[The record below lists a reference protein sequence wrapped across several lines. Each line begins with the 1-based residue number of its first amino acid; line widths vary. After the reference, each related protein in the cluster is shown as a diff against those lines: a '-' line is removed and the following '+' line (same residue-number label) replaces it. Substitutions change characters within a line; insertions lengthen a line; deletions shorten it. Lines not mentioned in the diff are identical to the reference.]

1 MLKVATHS
9 GTFHADD
16 VFAFTMLR
24 AATQGRLQLTRTRD
38 ASLLAGADV
47 VFDVGGILDT
57 AAGRYDHH
65 MRNGPKRPSDE
76 PFSSAGLIWRDYGEA
91 VVRQFAP
98 SATPE
103 AVQAIVAKV
112 DLGLVRDVDLMDNGA
127 MPPTPGHF
135 STVVEAFNA
144 TFAEDGRE
152 ENAAFL
158 EAVELATAVLKRVC
172 IQTHAAILAEQTV
185 AEAARA
191 ADDPRIIVLDV
202 RVPWEDAVFDLNLDE
217 ALYVVRPAGDT
228 WTCSAVPPSR
238 GSFEQ
243 KLPLPDA
250 WAGLRDAALAET
262 SGVPDATFCHP
273 ARFVAGARSREGAA
287 ALARLAVGKRTDTP
301 VEGATGT

>member
-38 ASLLAGADV
+38 ASLLTGADV
-47 VFDVGGILDT
+47 VFDVGGSLDT

-65 MRNGPKRPSDE
+65 MRNGPERSSGE

-91 VVRQFAP
+91 VVRQFVP

-103 AVQAIVAKV
+103 AVRKIVEKV

-144 TFAEDGRE
+144 TFAEDCRE
-152 ENAAFL
+152 EDAAFL
-158 EAVELATAVLKRVC
+158 EAVDLATAVLKRVC
-172 IQTHAAILAEQTV
+172 IQSHAAILAEQTV

-191 ADDPRIIVLDV
+191 ATDPRIIVLDV
-202 RVPWEDAVFDLNLDE
+202 RVPWEDAVFDLTLDE
-217 ALYVVRPAGDT
+217 ALYVVRPAGDS

-262 SGVPDATFCHP
+262 AGVADATFCHP
-273 ARFVAGARSREGAA
+273 ARFVAGALSREGAV
-287 ALARLAVGKRTDTP
+287 ALARLAVGMRTDAPLERST
-301 VEGATGT
+301 GA